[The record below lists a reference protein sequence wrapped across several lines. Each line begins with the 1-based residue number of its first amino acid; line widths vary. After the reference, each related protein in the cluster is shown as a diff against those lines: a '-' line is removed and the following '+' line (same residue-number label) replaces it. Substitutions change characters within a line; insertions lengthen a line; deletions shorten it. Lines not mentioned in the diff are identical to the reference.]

1 MNNENMNEISNQEP
15 REKKTG
21 FEVQEEYCQALV
33 ELETLPDL
41 LQVVIRR
48 FNLDHEDLTGAER
61 IELGNGYRELYSV
74 LGTVQRQLWDMK
86 DKIDNITL

>member
-1 MNNENMNEISNQEP
+1 MNNENMNETSNQKP

-21 FEVQEEYCQALV
+21 FEVQEEYSQALT

-48 FNLDHEDLTGAER
+48 FNLDHEDLTNAE
-61 IELGNGYRELYSV
+61 IYELGNGYRELYSV
-74 LGTVQRQLWDMK
+74 LGNIQRRLWDMK

>member
-1 MNNENMNEISNQEP
+1 MNNENMNETSNQEP
-15 REKKTG
+15 RPQKSG
-21 FEVQEEYCQALV
+21 FEVMEEYCQALV

-48 FNLDHEDLTGAER
+48 FNLDHEDLTNAER
-61 IELGNGYRELYSV
+61 IELGNGYHELYSV
-74 LGTVQRQLWDMK
+74 LGTVQRRLWDMK